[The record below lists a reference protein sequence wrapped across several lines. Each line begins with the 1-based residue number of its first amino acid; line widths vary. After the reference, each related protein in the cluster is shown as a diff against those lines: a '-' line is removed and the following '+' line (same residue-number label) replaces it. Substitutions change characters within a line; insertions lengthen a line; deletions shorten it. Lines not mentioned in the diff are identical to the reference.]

1 MSKVTSNISS
11 FLSRA
16 GMAFRSETKLDC
28 AAAHELMSPFIDS
41 MVTAEQGESLKLH
54 TSVCPPCQRQLRSLI
69 TMRSLL
75 AGLEKPELPEDLMLE
90 TRVRLSHER
99 NKNVFVRLETR
110 LNNVLK
116 PIAIPAIF
124 GVSITV
130 VFFGILMG
138 CLSSNST
145 VMAQDHVVDEPVFT
159 LYTPVRTTDPTMV
172 RFASSETQNWDEPL
186 MIETDIGNDG
196 RVFDYRI
203 ISGPHNEEV
212 NRWIREVLSL
222 AQFTPATSFGT
233 PVESKIILSFV
244 VVRS

>member
-1 MSKVTSNISS
+1 MSKVTSNINN
-11 FLSRA
+11 FLNRA
-16 GMAFRSETKLDC
+16 GLAFRSERKLDC
-28 AAAHELMSPFIDS
+28 TAAQELMSPFIDS
-41 MVTAEQGESLKLH
+41 MATPEEAECLKLH
-54 TSVCPPCQRQLRSLI
+54 TSTCRPCQRQLRSLI

-75 AGLEKPELPEDLMLE
+75 ASLEKPETPEDLMLE

-99 NKNVFVRLETR
+99 NKNVFVRIQTR

-130 VFFGILMG
+130 VFFGILLG

-145 VMAQDHVVDEPVFT
+145 VMAQDRVPDEPVFT

-172 RFASSETQNWDEPL
+172 RFASSDTQNWDEPL

-203 ISGPHNEEV
+203 ISGPNSEEV
-212 NRWIREVLSL
+212 NQWIREVLSL

-233 PVESKIILSFV
+233 PIESKIILSFV